1 MFVEKIEE
9 EADDMFDVV
18 KEKNSQMSNENKA
31 ESV

>member
-1 MFVEKIEE
+1 VEKIEE

>member
-1 MFVEKIEE
+1 MEKIEE

>member
-1 MFVEKIEE
+1 MEKIEE

-18 KEKNSQMSNENKA
+18 KEKNSQISNENKA